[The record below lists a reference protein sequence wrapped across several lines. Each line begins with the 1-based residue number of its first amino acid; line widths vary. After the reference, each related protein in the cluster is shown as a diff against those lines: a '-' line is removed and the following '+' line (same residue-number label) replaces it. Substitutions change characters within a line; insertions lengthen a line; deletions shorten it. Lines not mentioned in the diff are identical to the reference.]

1 MSLFQ
6 QLQYSAANLYQTYIA
21 GPPPVNP
28 APFADQFTNKYVA
41 HGGCGHVKGKT
52 YRKQKQKQQH
62 RKKKISRTTTE
73 RRRR

>member
-6 QLQYSAANLYQTYIA
+6 QLQYSAANLYQTYVA

-41 HGGCGHVKGKT
+41 HGGCSNVKRKT